1 MKLRPNE
8 FDDIIKRAVRSV
20 LSERLEEGEE
30 DFQDQMASKI
40 KTRGIK
46 APPEKKSKDDD
57 EEEDE
62 KDTDE
67 ADEEDEDKEKPK
79 EEPKKSE
86 KSASKEKSEPGKDKA
101 EPGKPQIKID
111 LVLPDSIKPDDIQ
124 KKLNLL
130 RAGKSLKDE
139 DTKKRFD
146 TYFSS
151 LSAPQKVALKGFLDG
166 LAQVILGEIPG
177 NDAKVPSDS
186 PYNVK
191 MDADPDQ
198 ESEEKKKKSSTPA
211 AISKTNAGP
220 PRPSKSTNTPIVVGE
235 SSNKSDLLRLIKS
248 NARD

>member
-1 MKLRPNE
+1 MKLKPNE
-8 FDDIIKRAVRSV
+8 FDDIIKRAIRTVIR
-20 LSERLEEGEE
+20 ERLEEGES
-30 DFQDQMASKI
+30 DFQDQTASKI
-40 KTRGIK
+40 KNRGIK
-46 APPEKKSKDDD
+46 APPEKKTDKDKDDD
-57 EEEDE
+57 KDGEKE

-67 ADEEDEDKEKPK
+67 ADDEEGDEKKDKGDEKPAAKKSDKPADKEK
-79 EEPKKSE
+79 S
-86 KSASKEKSEPGKDKA
+86 

-111 LVLPDSIKPDDIQ
+111 LVLPDSIKPDDIE

-166 LAQVILGEIPG
+166 LSQVILGEIPG
-177 NDAKVPSDS
+177 SDAKVPSDS

-198 ESEEKKKKSSTPA
+198 ESEKKKKASPPTPSRAPTPSS
-211 AISKTNAGP
+211 K
-220 PRPSKSTNTPIVVGE
+220 PSGSNTPIVVGE

-248 NARD
+248 NAKD

>member
-1 MKLRPNE
+1 VKLKNDE
-8 FDDIIKRAVRSV
+8 FDSIIQRAIRSV
-20 LSERLEEGEE
+20 LRERLEEGEE
-30 DFQDQMASKI
+30 EFQDQIASKI
-40 KTRGIK
+40 KARGLK
-46 APPEKKSKDDD
+46 APPEKKTSDDD
-57 EEEDE
+57 EEEG
-62 KDTDE
+62 DTEE
-67 ADEEDEDKEKPK
+67 ADDEEGKSAED
-79 EEPKKSE
+79 KSE
-86 KSASKEKSEPGKDKA
+86 KKKDPKSDSSAPKPKS

-111 LVLPDSIKPDDIQ
+111 LVLPDSIKSDDIQ

-177 NDAKVPSDS
+177 NDAKNPSDS

-198 ESEEKKKKSSTPA
+198 ESEMKKPKSEPA
-211 AISKTNAGP
+211 KVSSKPSSSKPAG
-220 PRPSKSTNTPIVVGE
+220 SNTPIVVGE
-235 SSNKSDLLRLIKS
+235 SANKSELLRLIKS
-248 NARD
+248 NV

>member
-1 MKLRPNE
+1 VKLKNDE
-8 FDDIIKRAVRSV
+8 FDSIIQRAIRSV
-20 LSERLEEGEE
+20 LRERLEEGEE
-30 DFQDQMASKI
+30 EFQDQIASKI
-40 KTRGIK
+40 KARGLK
-46 APPEKKSKDDD
+46 APPEKKTSDDD
-57 EEEDE
+57 EEEG
-62 KDTDE
+62 DTDE
-67 ADEEDEDKEKPK
+67 ADDEEGKSAEDKPEKKKDPKSDSSAPKPK
-79 EEPKKSE
+79 S
-86 KSASKEKSEPGKDKA
+86 

-111 LVLPDSIKPDDIQ
+111 LVLPDSIKSDDIQ

-177 NDAKVPSDS
+177 NDAKNPSDS

-198 ESEEKKKKSSTPA
+198 ESEMKKPKSEPA
-211 AISKTNAGP
+211 KVSSK
-220 PRPSKSTNTPIVVGE
+220 PSSSKPSGSNTPIVVGE
-235 SSNKSDLLRLIKS
+235 SANKSELLRLIKS
-248 NARD
+248 NV

>member
-1 MKLRPNE
+1 MRLKPNE
-8 FDDIIKRAVRSV
+8 FDDIIKRAIRTVIR
-20 LSERLEEGEE
+20 ERLEEGES
-30 DFQDQMASKI
+30 DFQDQVATKI
-40 KTRGIK
+40 KSRGIK
-46 APPEKKSKDDD
+46 APPEKKSDKGDDKDKDR
-57 EEEDE
+57 EE

-67 ADEEDEDKEKPK
+67 ADDEESEEKGEEKPK
-79 EEPKKSE
+79 KEEKP
-86 KSASKEKSEPGKDKA
+86 APKDKASSSKPA

-111 LVLPDSIKPDDIQ
+111 LVLPDSIKSDDIE

-139 DTKKRFD
+139 ETKKRFD

-177 NDAKVPSDS
+177 SDAKVPSDS

-198 ESEEKKKKSSTPA
+198 ESEKKKTAQPTKSPPPS
-211 AISKTNAGP
+211 SK
-220 PRPSKSTNTPIVVGE
+220 PSGSNTPIVVGE

-248 NARD
+248 NA

>member
-1 MKLRPNE
+1 MRLKPNE
-8 FDDIIKRAVRSV
+8 FDDIIKRAIRTVIR
-20 LSERLEEGEE
+20 ERLEEGES
-30 DFQDQMASKI
+30 DFQDQVATKI
-40 KTRGIK
+40 KSRGIK
-46 APPEKKSKDDD
+46 APPEKKSDKNDDKDDD
-57 EEEDE
+57 REE

-67 ADEEDEDKEKPK
+67 ADDEESEEKGDEKPK
-79 EEPKKSE
+79 KEEKP
-86 KSASKEKSEPGKDKA
+86 ASKDKA
-101 EPGKPQIKID
+101 SSSKPSEPGKPQIKID
-111 LVLPDSIKPDDIQ
+111 LVLPDSIKADDIQ

-139 DTKKRFD
+139 ETKKRFD

-177 NDAKVPSDS
+177 SDAKVPSDS

-198 ESEEKKKKSSTPA
+198 ESEKKKAVQPTKSPPPS
-211 AISKTNAGP
+211 SK
-220 PRPSKSTNTPIVVGE
+220 PSGSNTPIVVGE

-248 NARD
+248 NA

>member
-30 DFQDQMASKI
+30 DFQDQIVSKI

-57 EEEDE
+57 DDEEEDE

-67 ADEEDEDKEKPK
+67 ADEEDDDKEKSKEKPK
-79 EEPKKSE
+79 EEPKKTE
-86 KSASKEKSEPGKDKA
+86 KPAGKDKP

-146 TYFSS
+146 TYFAS

-191 MDADPDQ
+191 MDADPEQ
-198 ESEEKKKKSSTPA
+198 ESEKKKKPSAPA
-211 AISKTNAGP
+211 PVSKSDAGP
-220 PRPSKSTNTPIVVGE
+220 PRPSKGTNTPIVVGE

>member
-1 MKLRPNE
+1 MRLKPNE
-8 FDDIIKRAVRSV
+8 FDDIIKRAIRTVIR
-20 LSERLEEGEE
+20 ERLEEGESE
-30 DFQDQMASKI
+30 FQDQVATKI
-40 KTRGIK
+40 KSRGIK
-46 APPEKKSKDDD
+46 APPEKKSDKDSDKDKDD
-57 EEEDE
+57 EER
-62 KDTDE
+62 DTDE
-67 ADEEDEDKEKPK
+67 ADDEEKADKSKEKPK
-79 EEPKKSE
+79 KDE
-86 KSASKEKSEPGKDKA
+86 KPASADKAKPA

-111 LVLPDSIKPDDIQ
+111 LVLPDSIKPSDIE

-139 DTKKRFD
+139 ETKKRFD

-166 LAQVILGEIPG
+166 LSQVILGEIPG
-177 NDAKVPSDS
+177 NDAKNPSDS

-198 ESEEKKKKSSTPA
+198 ESEKKKPAQPTKSPPPS
-211 AISKTNAGP
+211 SK
-220 PRPSKSTNTPIVVGE
+220 PSGTNTPIVVGE